1 MNGLN
6 ELREQG
12 RMTWIEQEHGW
23 LAAPEEILNALNGES
38 LAGVVSGAAVSL
50 EEIT

>member
-12 RMTWIEQEHGW
+12 RMTWIEREHGW
-23 LAAPEEILNALNGES
+23 LAAPEEMYGES
-38 LAGVVSGAAVSL
+38 LAGAVSGAAVSR
-50 EEIT
+50 